1 VDSRLDLCP
10 LCAPKGLWAH
20 TGVEMPTT
28 LTDTLIRSLRA
39 PKSGRLEIH
48 DEKCTG
54 LVIRVTPA
62 GAKTWSFRFRDPR
75 SGVLTRA
82 TIGPYPEIALATAR
96 ERAIDLRRG
105 VASGI
110 NPIEA
115 KRRER
120 ELSQSRTFGALAER
134 YLNEH
139 ARRFKRSAAADERN
153 LRLHVLP
160 KWAKGR
166 FDEITRADVIELCEG
181 MVAAG
186 TQTNANRVQAL
197 ISKIFAFGVDAGLMS
212 ANPSHRLA
220 KRGVENRGRRVLTDE
235 EIALFWTRSSQPP
248 VSPRVGLALKIALLT
263 AARAGEVAGMCEEEI
278 VDIDSSRARWEIPAH
293 RSKNGH
299 AHVIPL
305 SALAAQLITEAMA
318 MATRK
323 SPFVF
328 ASPTVKAA
336 PITAHALAVAMQR
349 MGCRITAEMP
359 GFHLWLAE
367 PPSPHDLRRTVA
379 TRLASLGVPSEDVA
393 ACLNHVRRDVTG
405 RHYDM
410 YARLVEKRRALDLWA
425 QMIERTISGNSH
437 DGNVLPMMRK
447 QRT

>member
-1 VDSRLDLCP
+1 
-10 LCAPKGLWAH
+10 
-20 TGVEMPTT
+20 MPTT
-28 LTDTLIRSLRA
+28 FTSTLIRSLRA
-39 PKSGRLEIH
+39 PTSGRLEIH
-48 DEKCTG
+48 DAKCRG
-54 LVIRVTPA
+54 LVIRVTPH

-82 TIGPYPEIALATAR
+82 TIGPYPEITLAIAR

-153 LRLHVLP
+153 LRLHILP
-160 KWAKGR
+160 KWAQRR
-166 FDEITRADVIELCEG
+166 FDEITRAVVIELCEG

-197 ISKIFAFGVDAGLMS
+197 ISKIFAFGVDAGLLS
-212 ANPSHRLA
+212 VNPCHRLA

-235 EIALFWTRSSQPP
+235 EITLFCTRSSQAP
-248 VSPRVGLALKIALLT
+248 VSPRVSLALKIALLT
-263 AARAGEVAGMCEEEI
+263 AARAGEVAGMREEEI

-305 SALAAQLITEAMA
+305 SVLAMQLVTEAMA
-318 MATRK
+318 MAARK

-328 ASPTVKAA
+328 ASPAVKGA

-349 MGCRITAEMP
+349 MSDRITVEMP
-359 GFHLWLAE
+359 GSDSWLAE
-367 PPSPHDLRRTVA
+367 RPSPHDLRRTVA

-410 YARLVEKRRALDLWA
+410 YARLNEKRRALDLWA
-425 QMIERTISGNSH
+425 QTIERIISGNRH
-437 DGNVLPMMRK
+437 DGNVLPMLRK

>member
-1 VDSRLDLCP
+1 
-10 LCAPKGLWAH
+10 
-20 TGVEMPTT
+20 MPTT
-28 LTDTLIRSLRA
+28 FTDTFLRSLQA

-48 DEKCTG
+48 DAKCTG
-54 LVIRVTPA
+54 LVIRITPA
-62 GAKTWSFRFRDPR
+62 AAKTWSFRFRDPR

-82 TIGPYPEIALATAR
+82 TIGPYPEIALAAAR

-110 NPIEA
+110 NPVEA

-120 ELSQSRTFGALAER
+120 ELSQSRNFGALAER

-139 ARRFKRSAAADERN
+139 ARRFKKSAAADERN

-160 KWAKGR
+160 KWAKRR

-197 ISKIFAFGVDAGLMS
+197 VSKIFAFGVDAGLLIV
-212 ANPSHRLA
+212 NPCQRLA
-220 KRGVENRGRRVLTDE
+220 KRGVENRGRRILTDE
-235 EIALFWTRSSQPP
+235 EIALFWTRSNQPP
-248 VSPRVGLALKIALLT
+248 VSSRVGLALKIALLT
-263 AARAGEVAGMCEEEI
+263 AARAGEVSGMREEEI
-278 VDIDSSRARWEIPAH
+278 VDIDSSRTRWEIPAH

-305 SALAAQLITEAMA
+305 SALASQLIIEAMA
-318 MATRK
+318 ARK

-328 ASPTVKAA
+328 ASPTVKGA

-349 MGCRITAEMP
+349 MGGHFSAEMP
-359 GFHLWLAE
+359 GSDTWLAE

-379 TRLASLGVPSEDVA
+379 TRLASLGIPSEDVA

-410 YARLVEKRRALDLWA
+410 YARVIEKRRALDLWA
-425 QMIERTISGNSH
+425 QTIERITSGNS
-437 DGNVLPMMRK
+437 LPSSA
-447 QRT
+447 

>member
-1 VDSRLDLCP
+1 
-10 LCAPKGLWAH
+10 
-20 TGVEMPTT
+20 
-28 LTDTLIRSLRA
+28 
-39 PKSGRLEIH
+39 
-48 DEKCTG
+48 
-54 LVIRVTPA
+54 VIRVTPA
-62 GAKTWSFRFRDPR
+62 AAKTWSFRFRDPR

-82 TIGPYPEIALATAR
+82 TIGPYPEIALAAAR

-139 ARRFKRSAAADERN
+139 ARRFKKSAAADERN

-160 KWAKGR
+160 KWAKRR

-197 ISKIFAFGVDAGLMS
+197 ISKIFAFGVDAGLLTV
-212 ANPSHRLA
+212 NPCQRLA

-235 EIALFWTRSSQPP
+235 EIALFWTRSNRPP
-248 VSPRVGLALKIALLT
+248 VSSRVGLALKIALLT
-263 AARAGEVAGMCEEEI
+263 AARAGEVSGMREEEI
-278 VDIDSSRARWEIPAH
+278 IDIDSSRARWEIPAH

-305 SALAAQLITEAMA
+305 SALASRLITEAMA
-318 MATRK
+318 ARK

-328 ASPTVKAA
+328 ASPTVKGA
-336 PITAHALAVAMQR
+336 PITAHALAVAMHR
-349 MGCRITAEMP
+349 MGGHFSAEMP
-359 GFHLWLAE
+359 GSDSWLAE

-379 TRLASLGVPSEDVA
+379 TRLASLGIPSEDVA

-410 YARLVEKRRALDLWA
+410 YARVIEKRRALDLWA
-425 QMIERTISGNSH
+425 QTIERIISGNS
-437 DGNVLPMMRK
+437 LPSSA
-447 QRT
+447 

>member
-1 VDSRLDLCP
+1 
-10 LCAPKGLWAH
+10 
-20 TGVEMPTT
+20 MPTT
-28 LTDTLIRSLRA
+28 FTDTFLRSLQA

-48 DEKCTG
+48 DAKCTG

-62 GAKTWSFRFRDPR
+62 AAKTWSFRFRDPR

-82 TIGPYPEIALATAR
+82 TIGPYPEITLATAR

-110 NPIEA
+110 NPVVA

-139 ARRFKRSAAADERN
+139 ARRFKKSAAADERN
-153 LRLHVLP
+153 LRLHIVP
-160 KWAKGR
+160 KWAKRR
-166 FDEITRADVIELCEG
+166 FDEIARADVIELCEG

-197 ISKIFAFGVDAGLMS
+197 ISKIFAFGVDAGLLTV
-212 ANPSHRLA
+212 NPCQRLA

-235 EIALFWTRSSQPP
+235 EIALFWTRSNRPP
-248 VSPRVGLALKIALLT
+248 VSSRVGLALKIAFLT
-263 AARAGEVAGMCEEEI
+263 AARAGEVSGMREEEI
-278 VDIDSSRARWEIPAH
+278 IDIDSSRARWEIPAH

-305 SALAAQLITEAMA
+305 SALASRLITEAMA
-318 MATRK
+318 ARK

-328 ASPTVKAA
+328 ASPTVKGA

-349 MGCRITAEMP
+349 MGGHFSAEMP
-359 GFHLWLAE
+359 GSDAWLAE

-379 TRLASLGVPSEDVA
+379 TRLASLGIPSEDVA

-410 YARLVEKRRALDLWA
+410 YAESSKNAVRWTYGRRQLN
-425 QMIERTISGNSH
+425 E
-437 DGNVLPMMRK
+437 
-447 QRT
+447 

>member
-1 VDSRLDLCP
+1 
-10 LCAPKGLWAH
+10 
-20 TGVEMPTT
+20 MPTT

-96 ERAIDLRRG
+96 ECAIDLRRG

-110 NPIEA
+110 NPVEA

-139 ARRFKRSAAADERN
+139 AQRFKRSAAADERN

-160 KWAKGR
+160 KWAKRR

-197 ISKIFAFGVDAGLMS
+197 ISKIFAFGVDAGLLS
-212 ANPSHRLA
+212 ANPCHRLA
-220 KRGVENRGRRVLTDE
+220 KRGVESRGRRVLTDE
-235 EIALFWTRSSQPP
+235 EIALFWSRSSQPP

-263 AARAGEVAGMCEEEI
+263 AARAGEAAGMREEEI

-318 MATRK
+318 MATPK

-328 ASPTVKAA
+328 ASPTVKGA

-349 MGCRITAEMP
+349 MGRRITAEMP
-359 GFHLWLAE
+359 NFPSWLAE

-425 QMIERTISGNSH
+425 QTIERTISGNSH
-437 DGNVLPMMRK
+437 DENVLPIMRK

>member
-1 VDSRLDLCP
+1 
-10 LCAPKGLWAH
+10 
-20 TGVEMPTT
+20 
-28 LTDTLIRSLRA
+28 
-39 PKSGRLEIH
+39 
-48 DEKCTG
+48 
-54 LVIRVTPA
+54 VIRVTPA
-62 GAKTWSFRFRDPR
+62 AAKTWSFRFRDPR

-82 TIGPYPEIALATAR
+82 TIGPYPEIALAAAR

-139 ARRFKRSAAADERN
+139 ARRFKKSAAADERN

-160 KWAKGR
+160 KWAKRR

-197 ISKIFAFGVDAGLMS
+197 ISKIFAFGVDAGLLTV
-212 ANPSHRLA
+212 NPCQRLA

-235 EIALFWTRSSQPP
+235 EIALFWTRSNRPP
-248 VSPRVGLALKIALLT
+248 VSSRVGLALKIALLT
-263 AARAGEVAGMCEEEI
+263 AARAGEVSGMREEEI
-278 VDIDSSRARWEIPAH
+278 IDIDSSRARWEIPAH

-305 SALAAQLITEAMA
+305 SALASRLITEAMA
-318 MATRK
+318 ARK

-328 ASPTVKAA
+328 ASPTVKGA

-349 MGCRITAEMP
+349 MGGHFSAEMP
-359 GFHLWLAE
+359 GSDSWLAE

-379 TRLASLGVPSEDVA
+379 TRLASLAIPSEDVA

-410 YARLVEKRRALDLWA
+410 YARVIEKRRALDLWA
-425 QMIERTISGNSH
+425 QTIERIISGNS
-437 DGNVLPMMRK
+437 LPSSA
-447 QRT
+447 

>member
-1 VDSRLDLCP
+1 V
-10 LCAPKGLWAH
+10 
-20 TGVEMPTT
+20 V
-28 LTDTLIRSLRA
+28 
-39 PKSGRLEIH
+39 
-48 DEKCTG
+48 
-54 LVIRVTPA
+54 
-62 GAKTWSFRFRDPR
+62 
-75 SGVLTRA
+75 
-82 TIGPYPEIALATAR
+82 
-96 ERAIDLRRG
+96 
-105 VASGI
+105 SGI

-139 ARRFKRSAAADERN
+139 ARRFKKSAAADERN
-153 LRLHVLP
+153 LRLHILS
-160 KWAKGR
+160 KWAKRR
-166 FDEITRADVIELCEG
+166 FDEITRADVIELCES

-197 ISKIFAFGVDAGLMS
+197 ISKIFAFGVDAGLLN
-212 ANPSHRLA
+212 ANPCHRLA

-235 EIALFWTRSSQPP
+235 EILLFWTRSSQPP
-248 VSPRVGLALKIALLT
+248 VSSRVGLALKIALLT
-263 AARAGEVAGMCEEEI
+263 AARAGEVSGMRAEEI
-278 VDIDSSRARWEIPAH
+278 VDIDSSRARWEIPAQ

-305 SALAAQLITEAMA
+305 STLAAQLITEAMA
-318 MATRK
+318 MAVQK

-328 ASPTVKAA
+328 ASPTVKGA

-349 MGCRITAEMP
+349 MGGHLSKQMP
-359 GFHLWLAE
+359 GSESWLAE

-379 TRLASLGVPSEDVA
+379 TRLASLGIPSEDVA

-410 YARLVEKRRALDLWA
+410 YARLIEKRRALDLWA
-425 QMIERTISGNSH
+425 RTIERIISGN
-437 DGNVLPMMRK
+437 GLPSSA
-447 QRT
+447 